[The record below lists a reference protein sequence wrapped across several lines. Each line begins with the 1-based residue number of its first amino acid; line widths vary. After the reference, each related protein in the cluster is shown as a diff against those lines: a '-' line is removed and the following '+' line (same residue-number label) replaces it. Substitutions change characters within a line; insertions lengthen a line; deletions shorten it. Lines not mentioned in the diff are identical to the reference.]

1 METLVLASGS
11 SGNCALVRSAGTTIL
26 IDAGVSRLQIC
37 RRLAAFGISAN
48 ELDAV
53 VITHE
58 HGDHVRGL
66 DVLVRQF
73 DVPVWM
79 TAGTWSRVKVRC
91 GAGGEITPGRAWII
105 GGLEVTPVATSHD
118 AAEPVAFIFG
128 DGDRRLGYC
137 TDTGVFTT
145 ALQQRFSGVDLL
157 LIEANH
163 DSDLLRHGPYPWSL
177 KQRIASRH
185 GHLANHQTQEA
196 IEAVASSALK
206 AVVGLHLSAE
216 NNDKTVAHAAVEAG
230 APDGIPVGVVTRSE
244 MMRIA
249 LNGQGAVMERRDIP

>member
-1 METLVLASGS
+1 MEALVLASGS
-11 SGNCALVRSAGTTIL
+11 SGNCALIRAGGATIL

-37 RRLAAFGISAN
+37 RRLEAFGISAN
-48 ELDAV
+48 ELDAI

-66 DVLVRQF
+66 EVLVKQF
-73 DVPVWM
+73 EIPVWM

-91 GAGGEITPGRAWII
+91 GGGGELTPGRSLTFA
-105 GGLEVTPVATSHD
+105 GLEVTPVATSHD
-118 AAEPVAFIFG
+118 AAEPVAFVFD
-128 DGDRRLGYC
+128 DGSRRLGYC

-163 DSDLLRHGPYPWSL
+163 DADLLRHGPYPWPL

-196 IEAVASSALK
+196 IEAVSSSALK

-216 NNDKTVAHAAVEAG
+216 NNDQTVARSAVETG
-230 APDGIPVGVVTRSE
+230 SPNGLPVGVVTRAE
-244 MMRIA
+244 MLGVV
-249 LNGQGAVMERRDIP
+249 LNGKGACFEWREIP

>member
-1 METLVLASGS
+1 MEALVLASGS
-11 SGNCALVRSAGTTIL
+11 SGNCALVRACGTTIL
-26 IDAGVSRLQIC
+26 VDAGVSRLQIC

-48 ELDAV
+48 EIDAI

-73 DVPVWM
+73 DIPVWM

-91 GAGGEITPGRAWII
+91 GGGGEIDPGRAWAI
-105 GGLEVTPVATSHD
+105 GGLQVVPVATSHD
-118 AAEPVAFIFG
+118 ALEPVAFIFEG
-128 DGDRRLGYC
+128 DGRRLGYC

-145 ALQQRFSGVDLL
+145 VLQQRFDGVDLL
-157 LIEANH
+157 MIEANH
-163 DSDLLRHGPYPWSL
+163 DADLLRHGPYPWSL

-196 IEAVASSALK
+196 IEAVASPALK

-216 NNDKTVAHAAVEAG
+216 NNDHVVARAAVEGG
-230 APDGIPVGVVTRSE
+230 APSGVPIGVVTRSE
-244 MMRIA
+244 MLRVS
-249 LNGQGAVMERRDIP
+249 LNGQGASFEWREIP

>member
-1 METLVLASGS
+1 MEALVIASGS

-26 IDAGVSRLQIC
+26 IDAGVTRLQIC
-37 RRLAAFGISAN
+37 RRLAAFGMSAN
-48 ELDAV
+48 ELDAI

-73 DVPVWM
+73 DIPVWM
-79 TAGTWSRVKVRC
+79 TAGTWSKVKVRC
-91 GAGGEITPGRAWII
+91 GGGGEITPGREWSI
-105 GGLEVTPVATSHD
+105 GGLNVIPVATSHD
-118 AAEPVAFIFG
+118 AAEPVAFVFE

-145 ALQQRFSGVDLL
+145 ALQQRFAGVDLL

-163 DSDLLRHGPYPWSL
+163 DADLLRHGPYPWPL

-196 IEAVASSALK
+196 IEAVASQALK

-216 NNDKTVAHAAVEAG
+216 NNDQAVASSAVEAG
-230 APDGIPVGVVTRSE
+230 APNGIPAGVVTRSE
-244 MMRIA
+244 MLRVA
-249 LNGQGAVMERRDIP
+249 LNGEGATFERREIP